1 MISNKIARFLS
12 KDKDIKTTRH
22 KIHYSDYSVYE
33 KELLDFFTWVNNF
46 QDMEQLKLLLT
57 DLPISTF
64 CNYKEI
70 ILDYIHSKVVT
81 EKTEVVCYLEL
92 EAIISALNIY
102 QAILNENK
110 LLSKVTASTVYRYA
124 EKDLDY
130 LFQLYSYY
138 LYEQNSQLVENA
150 TIEYYKRID
159 TLPKNKT
166 LLEIYTRIGNNY
178 ESDLKKDYCRLVNSY
193 ECEKKKMGDIGIRER
208 HAEMKTLVIRHQQ
221 RTRNFRRKT

>member
-92 EAIISALNIY
+92 EAII
-102 QAILNENK
+102 
-110 LLSKVTASTVYRYA
+110 SKVTASTVYRYA